1 MCASNLF
8 KFRQNPRSTSLCR
21 KSANID
27 SQFCR
32 PAGSRHEGTSFHR
45 RRSKRKR
52 TRGTRAT
59 MKSRKGNAGGP
70 RGSPRPINHPLQYLL
85 SAKRSGTKL
94 LLYTSRTASP
104 GLSLSLPCLLP
115 SSCRHQ
121 TKLLFHSSQAK
132 SNNACSTGDTA
143 LNKNLGWMIN
153 EGDRGLK
160 GELCYPTNIHRCKQ
174 ETSLR

>member
-70 RGSPRPINHPLQYLL
+70 RGSPRPINPPLRISSQPSDQERNCSYIP
-85 SAKRSGTKL
+85 AGRPP
-94 LLYTSRTASP
+94 RASLF
-104 GLSLSLPCLLP
+104 LSLACFHLPAAIKRNYYFILLKRNP
-115 SSCRHQ
+115 P
-121 TKLLFHSSQAK
+121 TPALLH
-132 SNNACSTGDTA
+132 
-143 LNKNLGWMIN
+143 
-153 EGDRGLK
+153 
-160 GELCYPTNIHRCKQ
+160 
-174 ETSLR
+174 